1 MKFGGTGWNW
11 MSSGN
16 SSCKKDFS
24 VRRWLSKIQVLFDRM
39 GQEERIVQ
47 AGDNRSVLLFVYH
60 VAEGCEDTKTDR
72 FDGGAKDIL
81 DRDSEWRGTN
91 MSSIDDSI
99 D

>member
-47 AGDNRSVLLFVYH
+47 VGVVITIDRSFSL
-60 VAEGCEDTKTDR
+60 CT
-72 FDGGAKDIL
+72 
-81 DRDSEWRGTN
+81 
-91 MSSIDDSI
+91 M
-99 D
+99 

>member
-1 MKFGGTGWNW
+1 M
-11 MSSGN
+11 
-16 SSCKKDFS
+16 
-24 VRRWLSKIQVLFDRM
+24 
-39 GQEERIVQ
+39 
-47 AGDNRSVLLFVYH
+47 YH